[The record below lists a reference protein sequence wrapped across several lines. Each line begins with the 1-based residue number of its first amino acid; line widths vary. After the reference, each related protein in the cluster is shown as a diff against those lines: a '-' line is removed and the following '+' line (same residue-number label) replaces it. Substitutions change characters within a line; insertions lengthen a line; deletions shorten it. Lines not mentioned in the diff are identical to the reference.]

1 MFDKEQTMPSHCTSI
16 ILPYYA
22 QQRANENLNRLI
34 RQYFP
39 KKTDFAG
46 ITGLDVKM
54 GQDVLNTRP
63 PKKHWNLKPH

>member
-39 KKTDFAG
+39 KKTDFVG
-46 ITGLDVKM
+46 ITSQVVKRV
-54 GQDVLNTRP
+54 QHVLNTRP
-63 PKKHWNLKPH
+63 QKDWNLKPH